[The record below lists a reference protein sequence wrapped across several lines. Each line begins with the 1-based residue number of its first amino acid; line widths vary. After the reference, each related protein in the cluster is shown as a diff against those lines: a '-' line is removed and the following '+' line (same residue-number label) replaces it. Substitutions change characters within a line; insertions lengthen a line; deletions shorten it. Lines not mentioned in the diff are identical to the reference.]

1 MTASAHR
8 RHSKS
13 PTVPRTVPQP
23 THQVAPRFLIS
34 SHSDFRKSLPTYD
47 DTIFLGS
54 RRRSADSD
62 SLAHSIT
69 TRPVPL
75 QAAHLFS
82 FVSFIPTSECLWHT
96 WLCRPINHLNL
107 EDTRPDTPQS
117 TEEPPSTYRRGQAPR
132 SSFNAERRIFRFFP
146 STSLYLSRC
155 LFPFHSASS
164 SQEPRYH
171 CPGAG
176 HIWRYL
182 LSTS

>member
-8 RHSKS
+8 RHPKS

-132 SSFNAERRIFRFFP
+132 SSFNAERRIFRFCFVYIAVSVLVFVSFSFCIIQP
-146 STSLYLSRC
+146 GTSIPL
-155 LFPFHSASS
+155 P
-164 SQEPRYH
+164 
-171 CPGAG
+171 
-176 HIWRYL
+176 WRWAHL
-182 LSTS
+182 EIPT